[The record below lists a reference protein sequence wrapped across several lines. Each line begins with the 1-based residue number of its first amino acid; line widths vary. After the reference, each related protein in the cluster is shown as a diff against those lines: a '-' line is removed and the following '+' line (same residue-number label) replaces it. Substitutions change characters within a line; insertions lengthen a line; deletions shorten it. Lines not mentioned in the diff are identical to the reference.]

1 VGKSKGVSPELR
13 IGFIPL
19 CTLATQSLLTH
30 AEVPKIIGSAVL
42 SLVLRADGL
51 VYPGERQ
58 ALPQAMSLQFK
69 GKPWEYLGH
78 EVQFVCIQ
86 RRVEN
91 LE

>member
-1 VGKSKGVSPELR
+1 
-13 IGFIPL
+13 
-19 CTLATQSLLTH
+19 
-30 AEVPKIIGSAVL
+30 L

-69 GKPWEYLGH
+69 GKPWEYPGH
-78 EVQFVCIQ
+78 QVQFVRIQ
-86 RRVEN
+86 RRVED